1 MTTGNIGVEA
11 EKDGDNAKLTIKL
24 ADKLTGLTS
33 VTTGNT
39 TMETSGITIK
49 NANNDTNKDIV
60 IKDGNIKFGG
70 NQVTNMGSGLGNTY
84 TDASDNNGANI
95 GDVKHIADARKT
107 TVKSSDG
114 TVTVVDKNANDP
126 NATSHDYDLSV
137 DYSKAAGA
145 VDLKYTGDNNTRGQN
160 KLSDAVAFNGTA
172 NQIITTAANGSVT
185 SNWQMT

>member
-1 MTTGNIGVEA
+1 MT
-11 EKDGDNAKLTIKL
+11 
-24 ADKLTGLTS
+24 
-33 VTTGNT
+33 
-39 TMETSGITIK
+39 
-49 NANNDTNKDIV
+49 
-60 IKDGNIKFGG
+60 
-70 NQVTNMGSGLGNTY
+70 
-84 TDASDNNGANI
+84 
-95 GDVKHIADARKT
+95 DARKT
-107 TVKSSDG
+107 NRKIQVDG